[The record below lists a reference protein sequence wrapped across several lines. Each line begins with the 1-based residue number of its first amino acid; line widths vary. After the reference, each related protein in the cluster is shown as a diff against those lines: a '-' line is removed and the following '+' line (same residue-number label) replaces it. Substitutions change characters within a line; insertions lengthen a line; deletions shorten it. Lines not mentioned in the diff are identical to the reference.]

1 MAQPSLRLLRAGLV
15 YLIDFLLAKALPWH
29 HQGISLQLPAASIY
43 IGKIAQFQQ
52 QHTYTQNQF
61 RAKLGKL

>member
-1 MAQPSLRLLRAGLV
+1 MAEPSLRLLRAGLV

-29 HQGISLQLPAASIY
+29 HQGISLQLPTAS

-52 QHTYTQNQF
+52 HTHTQNQF